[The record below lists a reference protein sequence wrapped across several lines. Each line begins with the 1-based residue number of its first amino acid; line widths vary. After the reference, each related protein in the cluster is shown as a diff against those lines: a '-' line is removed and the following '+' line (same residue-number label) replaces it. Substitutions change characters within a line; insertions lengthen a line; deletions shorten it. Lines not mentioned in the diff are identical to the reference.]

1 MSSEKK
7 FGTDQVIIIAASCF
21 VVGWILGMVMTNMI
35 NKGSMPVSSAA
46 PPPPISPPLS
56 FMDNLSATAR
66 DLRTIVEKDPNNWAA
81 WTKLGNFY
89 FDNNQYAEAIEA
101 YTKAL
106 ELNPNNPDIITDR
119 AIMYRKI
126 KNFTMAADE
135 FRRAAEM
142 DPNHLNSATNLG
154 LVLRWD
160 LEDFEGAIQAWE
172 MALKRN
178 PPPEQANQIRREIET
193 LKTQM
198 KQQQ

>member
-1 MSSEKK
+1 MSTEKK

-21 VVGWILGMVMTNMI
+21 VVGWIMGMVMTNMI
-35 NKGSMPVSSAA
+35 NKGPRPVSSAA
-46 PPPPISPPLS
+46 QPPPILPPPS
-56 FMDNLSATAR
+56 FLDNLSAASRELKMT
-66 DLRTIVEKDPNNWAA
+66 VEKDPNNLAA
-81 WTKLGNFY
+81 WTKLGNIY
-89 FDNNQYAEAIEA
+89 FDSNQYMDAIDA

-160 LEDFEGAIQAWE
+160 LEDFEGAIKAWE

-178 PPPEQANQIRREIET
+178 PPPDQANQIKREIET
-193 LKTQM
+193 LKAQM
-198 KQQQ
+198 KQQ